1 MRIKEINW
9 LDIGGEEA
17 VLKVVSDTDC
27 LVCFSCPCS
36 CDVGD
41 VLGEPLECLD
51 TEVKNTYNK
60 AKTWV
65 KNTYNKAKNWV
76 SNTYQNAKKALTN
89 VVSSSGSSEKNK
101 SGKSSSGGR
110 YSSGGSNAGNR
121 KYSSSSRGSG
131 KSNFYRPS
139 TYERAKSFGQSSIT
153 GLVQK

>member
-51 TEVKNTYNK
+51 TDNIILCETKDNII
-60 AKTWV
+60 
-65 KNTYNKAKNWV
+65 
-76 SNTYQNAKKALTN
+76 
-89 VVSSSGSSEKNK
+89 EKMEGEFKYKLRGRSHCKRWCNGR
-101 SGKSSSGGR
+101 GKST
-110 YSSGGSNAGNR
+110 GSLL
-121 KYSSSSRGSG
+121 S
-131 KSNFYRPS
+131 
-139 TYERAKSFGQSSIT
+139 
-153 GLVQK
+153 